1 MKRFDLNKSHGVPYD
16 WHLDP
21 HAYTEPDAPW
31 VHETDVAALQ
41 ALLDESL
48 RAPGWQSVKRL
59 AADNARLRAALER
72 AAGALGHFACTVQS
86 RRQSELAQR
95 REREAREALEKKP

>member
-16 WHLDP
+16 WHLNP

-41 ALLDESL
+41 ALFDESL

-59 AADNARLRAALER
+59 AADNARLREALER
-72 AAGALGHFACTVQS
+72 IESEAYVTVPMW
-86 RRQSELAQR
+86 L
-95 REREAREALEKKP
+95 REIAREALEKKP

>member
-59 AADNARLRAALER
+59 AADNARLRAALEQLVKY
-72 AAGALGHFACTVQS
+72 GEGCI
-86 RRQSELAQR
+86 SEPDCGSCR
-95 REREAREALEKKP
+95 WCDAREALEVKP